1 MSNVSNES
9 LKNSLL
15 SLLSPEVIDS
25 PKILACFSE
34 KFEALI
40 VDLLATVEIGKLF
53 NGDKTKFVE
62 ILKEID
68 FLTVSDNSIKLLIK
82 EDIHVISIINIP
94 HTWKADE
101 VLVKLLDNSS
111 DKVRRLYKKSMFWYL
126 VTDSKLN
133 TESIIKGFQDKLFDD
148 VMDGKIKFETAT
160 FEEVQKN
167 FLKQLNA
174 HTYSKETSG
183 LKSNHNSNHDASSKL
198 SWRKKSNDTTEDFK
212 RGSNIGLGKNSGTFQ
227 RSSIATGGV
236 RDRYNSDGQQNFFRP
251 NQGYKRSEEIEIDL
265 SKIHYSL
272 KIKHKYS
279 NADVLLLYDKLR
291 INKVFD
297 KPPVFENFI
306 EDVCADSKRKEFN
319 FLKRERSMT
328 YSSNENYKNVQEVKL
343 NLDAPAFKLPN
354 QNPLSTGKLSN
365 IQLNK

>member
-1 MSNVSNES
+1 MSNVNHEF

-25 PKILACFSE
+25 PKLLACFNE
-34 KFEALI
+34 KLEANI
-40 VDLLATVEIGKLF
+40 ADLLVTVELNKLF
-53 NGDKTKFVE
+53 NGDKTKFLEV
-62 ILKEID
+62 LKEID
-68 FLTVSDNSIKLLIK
+68 YLAINEDEQTIKLKIS
-82 EDIHVISIINIP
+82 EGIHVISIINTP
-94 HTWKADE
+94 HTWKSDDITSKILNDKME
-101 VLVKLLDNSS
+101 KVK
-111 DKVRRLYKKSMFWYL
+111 RFYKKSMFWYI
-126 VTDSKLN
+126 VTDSKTD
-133 TESIIKGFQDKLFDD
+133 TESLIQGFSDKKFDD
-148 VMDGKIKFETAT
+148 IMDGKIKFETLSYQ
-160 FEEVQKN
+160 EIHKN
-167 FLKQLNA
+167 LLKHVSSN
-174 HTYSKETSG
+174 TYNKETSG
-183 LKSNHNSNHDASSKL
+183 LKSNHNSNHDATSKL

-212 RGSNIGLGKNSGTFQ
+212 RGSNLGKNSGTFQ
-227 RSSIATGGV
+227 RSGITTGGV

-279 NADVLLLYDKLR
+279 NADVLLLYDKYR

-297 KPPVFENFI
+297 KPPIFENFI
-306 EDVCADSKRKEFN
+306 EDVCAESKRKEFN

-328 YSSNENYKNVQEVKL
+328 YSSNDNYKSVQEVKL